1 MTTFFWVAQIAN
13 GITTVVAL
21 AALLIV
27 VWLGPRRWTNISF
40 ACLMVAMII
49 WMGFSLIVRLLVN
62 VPQLGGSPSAL
73 MNWVALGFALIGIML
88 FWFVES
94 FYPIDRRVR
103 LAANLAGVAIYAAF
117 LALLWNNAIVTDVRR
132 GSDGGIDFG
141 ITTCGDGPLGVP
153 LPLRGP
159 GAVPA
164 GAKRRLAQASFAA
177 GGHGDHHRHKRGG
190 GPDTGGLA
198 PDLYDRLW
206 HAVPGPRGGSPAA
219 L

>member
-1 MTTFFWVAQIAN
+1 
-13 GITTVVAL
+13 
-21 AALLIV
+21 
-27 VWLGPRRWTNISF
+27 
-40 ACLMVAMII
+40 
-49 WMGFSLIVRLLVN
+49 MGFSLIVRLLVN

-141 ITTCGDGPLGVP
+141 ITT
-153 LPLRGP
+153 
-159 GAVPA
+159 
-164 GAKRRLAQASFAA
+164 AA
-177 GGHGDHHRHKRGG
+177 TALSAFHYLYE
-190 GPDTGGLA
+190 GLA
-198 PDLYDRLW
+198 LFLLIRNAAWRRHRSLLVGTAIVTATSVA
-206 HAVPGPRGGSPAA
+206 AVLTPAVSLQTYTIA
-219 L
+219 FGTLFRKTTRPFTYSVVLRAA